1 MAATVV
7 VLATPLPTAL
17 AGDAQSSKTPDEA
30 GLPFSTGDLGWLFLA
45 AVVLLMLMLVLQLVI
60 RRRRALRSMA
70 RERTD
75 P

>member
-7 VLATPLPTAL
+7 LLATPLPTAL
-17 AGDAQSSKTPDEA
+17 AGETQASSAPDEA
-30 GLPFSTGDLGWLFLA
+30 GLPFSTGDLGWVFLA
-45 AVVLLMLMLVLQLVI
+45 AVVLLLLMLVLQLVV
-60 RRRRALRSMA
+60 RRRRALRSLA